1 MQTTNTT
8 ASNIIINA
16 ITALANTLN
25 ATDINFAFAL
35 DTLIESP
42 DLVEIEVYFATTEIK
57 TSVVKTLLSLATEVQ
72 VNETTK
78 MGRIKP
84 TTSVKL
90 VIKF

>member
-25 ATDINFAFAL
+25 AL

-42 DLVEIEVYFATTEIK
+42 DSVEIEVYFASPDVK
-57 TSVVKTLLSLATEVQ
+57 TSVINTLLSLAREVQ
-72 VNETTK
+72 FIETTK